1 MIIAIPLDESKE
13 NVCVSFGRAP
23 YFLFYNTDTSASDVI
38 VNSAAQAQG
47 GAGIKAAQLVAD
59 RACGALITV
68 RCGQN
73 AADVL
78 QAANVDVYKA
88 NGSAASENLLAF
100 AEGKL
105 AKLDHFHPGFHGHV

>member
-1 MIIAIPLDESKE
+1 MIIAIPIDESKE

-23 YFLFYNTDTSASDVI
+23 YFLFYNTETNATDI
-38 VNSAAQAQG
+38 VTNAAAQAQG

-59 RACGALITV
+59 RPVGSLITV

-73 AADVL
+73 AAEVL
-78 QAANVDVYKA
+78 LAANIDVYKA
-88 NGSAASENLLAF
+88 NGTTVPENLQAF

-105 AKLDHFHPGFHGHV
+105 AKLEHFHPGFHGHA